1 MLRHYLGV
9 KRENPD
15 AILLYRMGDFYE
27 MFFEDAERAAPVL
40 EITLTARQ
48 KGTDSEAP
56 MCGIPHHALEP
67 YLGKLVRAGFKVA
80 ICEQMEDPAEA
91 KGLVRREVIRVVTP
105 GTVSEPTLS
114 HG

>member
-48 KGTDSEAP
+48 QYQPE
-56 MCGIPHHALEP
+56 IH
-67 YLGKLVRAGFKVA
+67 
-80 ICEQMEDPAEA
+80 PACWD
-91 KGLVRREVIRVVTP
+91 VY
-105 GTVSEPTLS
+105 
-114 HG
+114 